1 MSRTSEYVE
10 LHTASAFSF
19 LQGAS
24 LPEAIVDRAADLG
37 YRAVAL
43 LDRDGVYGA
52 PRFHKAA
59 TAAGLRAIIGAE
71 LTVQNENVEL
81 RTENLELKRPRPSS
95 QFPVLSSQLAL
106 RRDRELRMT
115 EEIF

>member
-1 MSRTSEYVE
+1 MPYVE

-24 LPEAIVDRAADLG
+24 LPESIVERAADLG
-37 YRAVAL
+37 YPAVAL

-71 LTVQNENVEL
+71 LTI
-81 RTENLELKRPRPSS
+81 TTSLKSRVSS
-95 QFPVLSSQLAL
+95 QNRVPDLRVESSEFVLPVLCES
-106 RRDRELRMT
+106 
-115 EEIF
+115 